1 MFLYHCTIVLAQI
14 CCYHIRIL
22 MKEEEHMEKTNTNTV
37 HIIETLILFMIV
49 STMMFEIEIQL

>member
-22 MKEEEHMEKTNTNTV
+22 MKEEEHMEKNEYEHLSHNRDPDFV
-37 HIIETLILFMIV
+37 HDCINYDV
-49 STMMFEIEIQL
+49 